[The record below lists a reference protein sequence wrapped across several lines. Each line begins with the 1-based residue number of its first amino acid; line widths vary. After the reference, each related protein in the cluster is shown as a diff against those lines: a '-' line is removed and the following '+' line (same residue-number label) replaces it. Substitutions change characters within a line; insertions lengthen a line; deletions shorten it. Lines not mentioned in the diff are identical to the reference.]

1 FVSDRGEIG
10 TVSLARI
17 SASAFRVTRVPPLL
31 GRPLTEEDERA
42 GAPAVVVLGHD
53 AWRTLLAGDPD
64 PIGRVVQLGGA
75 PTTVVGI
82 RPEGSGFPQSQNAW
96 VPLTFE
102 GAGLQPETAPRA
114 ALFGRLAPGA
124 TLGSA
129 QAELDAA
136 GGRAAAALP

>member
-1 FVSDRGEIG
+1 PSLYDLAEWRASLRSVEDLGAYTTLEQGFVSDRGEIG

-64 PIGRVVQLGGA
+64 PIGRVVQLGGT

-82 RPEGSGFPQSQNAW
+82 MPEGYGFPQSQNAW

-102 GAGLQPETAPRA
+102 
-114 ALFGRLAPGA
+114 
-124 TLGSA
+124 
-129 QAELDAA
+129 
-136 GGRAAAALP
+136 